1 MTLSIYERLNRLVV
15 DYGVD
20 EQDLSMDVAFLDD
33 LNLDP
38 IDLGDLFLA
47 IEDEF
52 DVEIPDEDARGLLTM
67 RAMVEYIEDQL

>member
-1 MTLSIYERLNRLVV
+1 MTLSIYERLKRLVV